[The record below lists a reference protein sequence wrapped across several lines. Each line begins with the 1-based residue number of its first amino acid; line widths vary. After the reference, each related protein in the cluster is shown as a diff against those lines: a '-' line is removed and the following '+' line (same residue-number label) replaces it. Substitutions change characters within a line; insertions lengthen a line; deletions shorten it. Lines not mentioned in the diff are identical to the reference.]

1 MEINYMEIKNLSNI
15 FEVRKLTTED
25 VEIVYEMSCKN
36 KIFYQYHPPFVTKES
51 IMNDMKALPPD
62 KGDDD
67 KFYVGFFEK
76 ESLVAIMD
84 LILDFPAEK
93 IAFIGLFMTNIQYQN
108 KGIGS
113 EIISEIVTQLKLLGY
128 KKMRLGV
135 DKGNMQSY
143 SFWSKNNFKTISE
156 DEYILM
162 ELVI

>member
-1 MEINYMEIKNLSNI
+1 MEINCLSKK
-15 FEVRKLTTED
+15 FYVRKLDKND
-25 VEIVYEMSCKN
+25 VEMIYEMSCKN

-62 KGDDD
+62 KGYDD

>member
-1 MEINYMEIKNLSNI
+1 MEIKNLSNI

-51 IMNDMKALPPD
+51 IMNDMKALPPG
-62 KGDDD
+62 KGYDD

-108 KGIGS
+108 KGIS
-113 EIISEIVTQLKLLGY
+113 SAIISEIVTQLKLLGY

>member
-1 MEINYMEIKNLSNI
+1 MEIKNLSNI
-15 FEVRKLTTED
+15 FEVRKLTKED

-51 IMNDMKALPPD
+51 IMNDMKALPPG
-62 KGDDD
+62 KGYDD
-67 KFYVGFFEK
+67 KFYVVFFEK

-108 KGIGS
+108 KGIGL